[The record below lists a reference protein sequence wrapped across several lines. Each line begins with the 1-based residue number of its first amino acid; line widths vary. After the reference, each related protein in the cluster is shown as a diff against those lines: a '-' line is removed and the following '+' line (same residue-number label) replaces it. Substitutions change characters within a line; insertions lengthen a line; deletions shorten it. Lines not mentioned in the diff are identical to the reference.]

1 VMNVINVWNKRKR
14 WNETSSKLW
23 HYCLCH
29 ILRGGMDRLIKDEII
44 EKLDLS
50 DLEQCIDC
58 IRGKYAKTIKKVQ
71 LGVWAY

>member
-1 VMNVINVWNKRKR
+1 MALLSMPHF
-14 WNETSSKLW
+14 E
-23 HYCLCH
+23 
-29 ILRGGMDRLIKDEII
+29 GGMDRLIKDEII